1 VRRGDLVMVAMHDYG
16 KPRPALVV
24 QSDLFNET
32 HASITIAPVTSTIV
46 DTPLFRVTVE
56 PSRRNGLRLVSQ
68 IMVDKITTVRRHRVG
83 QAIGRVEE
91 EIMLACESRSGPLVG
106 HRRVR
111 AG

>member
-1 VRRGDLVMVAMHDYG
+1 MTRGDLVVVAVQGDYG

-32 HASITIAPVTSTIV
+32 HASITIAPITSTIV

-68 IMVDKITTVRRHRVG
+68 IMVDKITTVRRQRLG
-83 QAIGRVEE
+83 QTIGRLEDDA
-91 EIMLACESRSGPLVG
+91 MLRVSRALALWFGI
-106 HRRVR
+106 
-111 AG
+111 AA

>member
-1 VRRGDLVMVAMHDYG
+1 MRRGDLVVVAIQGDYG

-32 HASITIAPVTSTIV
+32 HGSVTVAPVTSTII

-68 IMVDKITTVRRHRVG
+68 IMVDKITTVRRQRLG
-83 QAIGRVEE
+83 QTIGRLEE
-91 EIMLACESRSGPLVG
+91 DAMLRVSRALALWFGI
-106 HRRVR
+106 
-111 AG
+111 AT